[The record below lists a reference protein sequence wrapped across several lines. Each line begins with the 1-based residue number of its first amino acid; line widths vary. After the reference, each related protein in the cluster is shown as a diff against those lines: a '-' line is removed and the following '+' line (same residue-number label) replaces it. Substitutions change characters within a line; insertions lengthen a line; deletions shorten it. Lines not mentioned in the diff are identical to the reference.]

1 MNTVT
6 PPEFA
11 ALVVPVVPLLPSVE
25 PAVRLATL
33 LFRLIVVLPL
43 RAVTRFEPTI
53 PELPIET
60 GDVLVPVL
68 MLVAALLLTLMFVRP
83 VIRFSVVAVMKL
95 DGAAT
100 VLLTVALTLFV
111 AAWMVLEVAA
121 VIVLAPVDVML
132 LAAPLIELTPL
143 LAWIVLAPE

>member
-1 MNTVT
+1 
-6 PPEFA
+6 
-11 ALVVPVVPLLPSVE
+11 
-25 PAVRLATL
+25 
-33 LFRLIVVLPL
+33 
-43 RAVTRFEPTI
+43 
-53 PELPIET
+53 
-60 GDVLVPVL
+60 
-68 MLVAALLLTLMFVRP
+68 
-83 VIRFSVVAVMKL
+83 MKL

-132 LAAPLIELTPL
+132 LAEPLIELTPL